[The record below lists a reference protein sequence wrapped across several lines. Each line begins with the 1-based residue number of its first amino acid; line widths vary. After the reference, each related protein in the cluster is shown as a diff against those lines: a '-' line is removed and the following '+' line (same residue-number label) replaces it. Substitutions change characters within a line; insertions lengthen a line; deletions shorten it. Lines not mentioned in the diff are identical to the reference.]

1 MDRAQNAL
9 DIPERVEYWLV
20 NWARW
25 CRKSPHKLGY
35 PSKVCLIVSGGESQ
49 RTEDWEEE
57 TYEAIWKR
65 NCAAMD
71 ALISDLP
78 PAQCCA
84 IRHVYAGDVYRFP
97 RENVIELIQKAAER
111 LLKGMNDR
119 VII

>member
-1 MDRAQNAL
+1 MPN
-9 DIPERVEYWLV
+9 
-20 NWARW
+20 
-25 CRKSPHKLGY
+25 KLGY